1 MSRPKIP
8 EKIKREV
15 RKRCGFGCVI
25 CGLPI
30 YEYDHIIEYSKT
42 KRHLAKEL
50 TLLCPLCH
58 SAKTKGHIPVE
69 DVIKANENPY
79 NLSSGTS
86 TPYLI
91 RFSGQEPE
99 IHFGGLKFICTH
111 GSKPK
116 YLYPIV
122 IDKKPLFGFT
132 VVDGGLLLNM
142 EVRDESGRKV
152 LKIRDSQLQVSDCV
166 WDATFVGKTLV
177 LKEQLRKSI
186 VEVEFC
192 PPSIFKIKRY
202 KIASGDTVVE
212 IKDSL
217 IHFHGSDIPTVE
229 LVCDGTGTMDGN
241 VGIAVGELPKGLSV
255 CMAI

>member
-42 KRHLAKEL
+42 KRHVAKEL
-50 TLLCPLCH
+50 TLLCPQCH

-69 DVIKANENPY
+69 DVIEANSHPHNLKHGSSSPY
-79 NLSSGTS
+79 F
-86 TPYLI
+86 I

-99 IHFGGLKFICTH
+99 IHFAGFKFVCSH
-111 GSKPK
+111 GSTPN
-116 YLYPIV
+116 YLFPIM

-142 EVRDESGRKV
+142 EVRDQQGRKI
-152 LKIRDSQLQVSDCV
+152 LKIKDSQLQVSDCI
-166 WDATFVGKTLV
+166 WDITFIGRVLT
-177 LKEQLRKSI
+177 LKEQLRQSI
-186 VEVEFC
+186 VEIEFC
-192 PPSIFKIKRY
+192 PPNILKLKRY
-202 KIASGDTVVE
+202 KVASGCTIVE

-217 IHFHGSDIPTVE
+217 IHFHGSNTPTLK
-229 LVCDGTGTMDGN
+229 LVSDGTAIMDGN
-241 VGIAVGELPKGLSV
+241 VGIAVGEQPKGLDV
-255 CMAI
+255 CMVV